1 MRIAEA
7 HFFNEIL
14 FDLEAKINTVFR
26 VEQHQRDGEA
36 DCAENHRQAVQNTE
50 GLWNGREY
58 ACGSPDR
65 NADAAAK
72 GEEERHP

>member
-7 HFFNEIL
+7 HFFNKIL

-50 GLWNGREY
+50 GL
-58 ACGSPDR
+58 
-65 NADAAAK
+65 
-72 GEEERHP
+72 